1 MKTIPFYELYETDYN
16 ISSLFAMRQ
25 KWKENS
31 VFKMAKPRP
40 TSCFLYFCGCSA
52 EYTLPDGRILEVEKG
67 SVVYIPEGAVYET
80 RFFDR
85 VADTCACI
93 LIEFSLSDS
102 QGEHIAVADGITVLG
117 QEHDPLR
124 AELFSEA
131 VAVFTAAVV
140 SPSAMK
146 AVVFR
151 LITEYSRRERRRD
164 LRQRR
169 FGSIAK
175 GIAYLETETGSDR
188 PIAEIAE
195 MCHVSESTF
204 RRLFKEYAGVS
215 PVEFRINAQMEY
227 AKKLLRDGSMS
238 VSEVAFAV
246 GFQDPAY
253 FCRVFKRKSGQTPK
267 QFSESLLP

>member
-40 TSCFLYFCGCSA
+40 TSCFLYFGGCSA

-85 VADTCACI
+85 VADTCACM
-93 LIEFSLSDS
+93 LIEFSLFDS
-102 QGEHIAVADGITVLG
+102 QGEHIAAADVITVLG
-117 QEHDPLR
+117 QEHDPFR

-131 VAVFTAAVV
+131 VTVFTAAVV

-151 LITEYSRRERRRD
+151 LLTEYSRRERRRD

>member
-25 KWKENS
+25 NWKENS
-31 VFKMAKPRP
+31 VFKMVSPRP
-40 TSCFLYFCGCSA
+40 TSCFLYFGGCSA
-52 EYTLPDGRILEVEKG
+52 EYTLPDGRVLGVENG
-67 SVVYIPEGAVYET
+67 SVVYIPEGAVYEI

-85 VADTCACI
+85 VADTCACV
-93 LIEFSLSDS
+93 LIEFSLCAPNR
-102 QGEHIAVADGITVLG
+102 EHFVAADGITVLG
-117 QEHDPLR
+117 QEHDPVR
-124 AELFSEA
+124 AELFFEA

-140 SPSAMK
+140 SPSATK
-146 AVVFR
+146 AVIFR
-151 LITEYSRRERRRD
+151 LLTEYSRRERRRD
-164 LRQRR
+164 LRKHQ

-175 GIAYLETETGSDR
+175 GIAYLENETGSDR

-215 PVEFRINAQMEY
+215 PVEFRTNAQMEY

-246 GFQDPAY
+246 GFNDPAY
-253 FCRVFKRKSGQTPK
+253 FCRVFKKQCGQTPG
-267 QFSESLLP
+267 QFSEGLLP